1 MVVLSCWA
9 GTTNAQLVNV
19 INEEVATG
27 ALGTIPAGYSTY
39 RIYALLQDPTDRMSA
54 VFGSTTPSPIHHLKL
69 GSSSDSNVIWNS
81 SFGGAT
87 ADAVNCGFYAFFPD
101 LARDSWVTIGASSS
115 ATDVCVDCIGV
126 QTASFTISSPPNM
139 IQGSFAPA
147 GSFGPDLLLVDGAWF
162 LPNDNS
168 CNGFPTGVDNRV
180 LIAQVTIPTGTLEY
194 QLNLSVFDESIG
206 AQQMIYVHLLQG
218 PLGMVGNFPEIDGTC
233 LGLVFP
239 VPTALCPTGEPGCT
253 DPTACNY
260 DPTAATDDGTCEF
273 LSCAGCTDVL
283 ACNYDPTA
291 TLDDGTCTFPGCN
304 NVTACNFD
312 ADAGCSDGSCTFPGC
327 TDATAANFDQFAGCD
342 DGSCLFP
349 GCTDDGACNFDPGAN
364 LDDGSCT
371 FPGCTDDT
379 ACNFDADAGCNN
391 GTCTFPGCTDDT
403 ACNFIDNA
411 GCDDGSCTYPGCT
424 DAEACNYDSDAGC
437 PDGSCTYPGCIIS
450 LACNFNPNAGCSDG
464 SCTFPG
470 CTNPNANNYNP
481 NAGCDD
487 GSCTFDEF
495 GCTDDTACN
504 YDPSATTDDGSC
516 TYPGCNDPSACN
528 FEIGAGCNDGSC
540 NYPTLCGDPAACN
553 YDPTTVG
560 DCSFGECTYP
570 GCTDINACNFTGA
583 GCDDGS
589 CEYDSCSGCTDP
601 AACNYD
607 PTATINNNQCDYSC
621 YGCTNDAACNFDP
634 DATIEDGSCDFSCY
648 GCTND
653 AACNFDPNATIDDGS
668 CDFDCQGCTDD
679 SACNFDPTATEDDG
693 SCVYTCF
700 GCTDADACNFDPNAT
715 IDNGSCDYSCLGC
728 TDDAACNF
736 DAGATIDDGSC
747 TFPGCTDDGACNFN
761 ANAGCDDGSCT
772 FPGCNNPNACNYDA
786 DAGCNDGSCTFPG
799 CNNDDACNF
808 DADAGCNDGSCT
820 FPGCTDPNA
829 LNYDADAGCDD
840 GSCEYDPNQCFFICP
855 ADAMVE
861 CDESTD
867 PDNTGS
873 AFYEGGCT
881 SIVSYSDSEI
891 QGDECHYWFTRTWCG
906 IQFIISS
913 QGAGCDDIFYNDL
926 DGPCATS
933 VCSYDSFCCEVSWD
947 GICADEAAIDE
958 NCTYCLGG
966 SIDCDDTCEQVIHV
980 HDTEAP
986 VFTENPV
993 DITVTCQDLA
1003 LDPAECVATDNCSEE
1018 IIYDIFTSETG
1029 ECIETCT
1036 LSVAYGPG
1044 PDWSIWLPEL
1054 AIDGLAAGANYVWS
1068 SPAYLVLFAD
1078 GTAHLWGDVVNTND
1092 AGQGWHVNM
1101 WFENAV
1107 NWADWSALGRS
1118 YKDDLNLATPTMLYE
1133 DWTYLELVN
1142 GFSTL
1147 TGLGDFA
1154 GSALYLSHF
1163 PYDYYYGFQCG
1174 FAANNKN
1181 SNFGMSGWFAYDG
1194 WVNGET
1200 VEGNGDLNV
1209 DKSCSPCLPLDCP
1222 HAEGEITQIW
1232 MATDG
1237 CGNVA
1242 FTDQVIT
1249 IDDDVEPVFENC
1261 PDDVTVDCYD
1271 DALLVTI
1278 PLASTLYGFDNCD
1291 TDTLFAEESAFSPE
1305 MEGNE
1310 CLGSVTYTWEI
1321 VDCSGNRTECSM
1333 TVSWNDN
1340 EAPEF
1345 TFVPDN
1351 ITVECDLPIPFV
1363 QATAEDNCGTVTVEY
1378 TDYLIADGGCDEVGY
1393 AELDGPCAA
1402 SVCSYDSFCCNVSW
1416 DGICANEAASD
1427 SSCAYCLSSDPC
1439 VTNWIREFIACDE
1452 CGNCSYAYQYIS
1464 VVDTNGPVFT
1474 GDNTITVECSA
1485 VDNIAF
1491 PEVTDACNEFIEA
1504 TYNDVCISG
1513 GCPGGLQRTWYA
1525 VDLCGNETTW
1535 VQYITIFDNTPPVI
1549 VAPTELNVDC
1559 YDVPTLEATA
1569 YDACEYLCLP
1579 EYDIEVNSTSV
1590 VVPGDCI
1597 GSYDIVITWTAIDYC
1612 ENPATATTIIHVTD
1626 TNDPYFTYCPP
1637 SYSQECDLPYPPAG
1651 EAIALDSCDTDVEII
1666 VTDEIEPGDC
1676 PNEYTIVRIYRAYDD
1691 CGNEAMCVQ
1700 EIEIVDTTAPVFTF
1714 VPDDIT
1720 VECELPIPFVNADA
1734 EDNCGLVT
1742 IEYNDTLLPDGG
1754 CDEVGYAELDGPC
1767 AASVCSYDAFC
1778 CDVFWDSICANEA
1791 ADDSNCAYCLQGDL
1805 CTTEWL
1811 REFIAC
1817 DECDNCSYAYQL
1829 ISVVDTTPPVI
1840 SGPIEV
1846 FVPCDD
1852 YDAGLS
1858 FVTTTDNCNEVSC
1871 TWTDTEISAT
1881 CEGHY
1886 IRDYVCC
1893 DACGNCST
1901 FQQIITLVDDID
1913 PVIVCGPPITVECDD
1928 EFAPPGYSATD
1939 NCDDDIEVT
1948 TSVTSF
1954 TDPDGCI
1961 TVLTYIYTAYDNCGN
1976 TDACSTT
1983 VTITDYTDPIVT
1995 APADDEFSCDEP
2007 VIYGMATAT
2016 DNCDEVVDITFSDS
2030 IIPSDCPQEYVIVRT
2045 WYGTDNCGNVG
2056 SDTNTYTIYD
2066 NEAPVLVNC
2075 PDDLELDCEDEIP
2088 APAVCVATDNCD
2100 PDVVVTYSEQC
2111 YGECPIPGQEEDSTN
2126 CDLLTPAFPAVE
2138 SDCNYPVNWAM
2149 VLFNVPTAY
2158 KYWQIDPS
2166 APGQF
2171 VDNGDGTATITASMF
2186 NVTNPNGGFFVSVLL
2201 ENGMDWPTF
2210 DSQPYYT
2217 NYKSDCVDVGTNY
2230 LDWLYYYMSS
2240 SSTLTGWGD
2249 YEGSFINLAHAPS
2262 NLAFAYQIGLGANN
2276 FNENYGSGGWFTH
2289 DGVLVDDS
2297 NELEL
2302 DVDGAGDIAFEHN
2315 CCNDYTL
2322 VRTWCAE
2329 DCAHNMDCCTQVI
2342 VVGNGGTANPPVV
2355 DPGVENPGIEK
2366 PIDGNF
2372 EIMGVSPNPAKDQT
2386 TIEFTAVVNNTL
2398 TMDVYDMAGRKIAQ
2412 LYHGKVEA
2420 GQTYRVSFDTNS
2432 LEDGLYN
2439 IRLFSLNDA
2448 RVKRLIIAR

>member
-1 MVVLSCWA
+1 V
-9 GTTNAQLVNV
+9 
-19 INEEVATG
+19 
-27 ALGTIPAGYSTY
+27 
-39 RIYALLQDPTDRMSA
+39 
-54 VFGSTTPSPIHHLKL
+54 
-69 GSSSDSNVIWNS
+69 
-81 SFGGAT
+81 
-87 ADAVNCGFYAFFPD
+87 
-101 LARDSWVTIGASSS
+101 
-115 ATDVCVDCIGV
+115 
-126 QTASFTISSPPNM
+126 
-139 IQGSFAPA
+139 
-147 GSFGPDLLLVDGAWF
+147 
-162 LPNDNS
+162 
-168 CNGFPTGVDNRV
+168 
-180 LIAQVTIPTGTLEY
+180 
-194 QLNLSVFDESIG
+194 
-206 AQQMIYVHLLQG
+206 
-218 PLGMVGNFPEIDGTC
+218 
-233 LGLVFP
+233 
-239 VPTALCPTGEPGCT
+239 
-253 DPTACNY
+253 
-260 DPTAATDDGTCEF
+260 
-273 LSCAGCTDVL
+273 
-283 ACNYDPTA
+283 
-291 TLDDGTCTFPGCN
+291 
-304 NVTACNFD
+304 
-312 ADAGCSDGSCTFPGC
+312 
-327 TDATAANFDQFAGCD
+327 
-342 DGSCLFP
+342 
-349 GCTDDGACNFDPGAN
+349 
-364 LDDGSCT
+364 
-371 FPGCTDDT
+371 
-379 ACNFDADAGCNN
+379 
-391 GTCTFPGCTDDT
+391 
-403 ACNFIDNA
+403 
-411 GCDDGSCTYPGCT
+411 
-424 DAEACNYDSDAGC
+424 
-437 PDGSCTYPGCIIS
+437 
-450 LACNFNPNAGCSDG
+450 
-464 SCTFPG
+464 
-470 CTNPNANNYNP
+470 
-481 NAGCDD
+481 
-487 GSCTFDEF
+487 
-495 GCTDDTACN
+495 
-504 YDPSATTDDGSC
+504 
-516 TYPGCNDPSACN
+516 
-528 FEIGAGCNDGSC
+528 
-540 NYPTLCGDPAACN
+540 
-553 YDPTTVG
+553 
-560 DCSFGECTYP
+560 
-570 GCTDINACNFTGA
+570 
-583 GCDDGS
+583 
-589 CEYDSCSGCTDP
+589 
-601 AACNYD
+601 
-607 PTATINNNQCDYSC
+607 
-621 YGCTNDAACNFDP
+621 
-634 DATIEDGSCDFSCY
+634 
-648 GCTND
+648 
-653 AACNFDPNATIDDGS
+653 
-668 CDFDCQGCTDD
+668 
-679 SACNFDPTATEDDG
+679 
-693 SCVYTCF
+693 
-700 GCTDADACNFDPNAT
+700 
-715 IDNGSCDYSCLGC
+715 
-728 TDDAACNF
+728 
-736 DAGATIDDGSC
+736 
-747 TFPGCTDDGACNFN
+747 
-761 ANAGCDDGSCT
+761 
-772 FPGCNNPNACNYDA
+772 
-786 DAGCNDGSCTFPG
+786 
-799 CNNDDACNF
+799 
-808 DADAGCNDGSCT
+808 
-820 FPGCTDPNA
+820 
-829 LNYDADAGCDD
+829 
-840 GSCEYDPNQCFFICP
+840 
-855 ADAMVE
+855 
-861 CDESTD
+861 
-867 PDNTGS
+867 
-873 AFYEGGCT
+873 
-881 SIVSYSDSEI
+881 
-891 QGDECHYWFTRTWCG
+891 
-906 IQFIISS
+906 
-913 QGAGCDDIFYNDL
+913 
-926 DGPCATS
+926 
-933 VCSYDSFCCEVSWD
+933 
-947 GICADEAAIDE
+947 
-958 NCTYCLGG
+958 
-966 SIDCDDTCEQVIHV
+966 
-980 HDTEAP
+980 
-986 VFTENPV
+986 
-993 DITVTCQDLA
+993 
-1003 LDPAECVATDNCSEE
+1003 
-1018 IIYDIFTSETG
+1018 
-1029 ECIETCT
+1029 
-1036 LSVAYGPG
+1036 
-1044 PDWSIWLPEL
+1044 
-1054 AIDGLAAGANYVWS
+1054 
-1068 SPAYLVLFAD
+1068 
-1078 GTAHLWGDVVNTND
+1078 
-1092 AGQGWHVNM
+1092 
-1101 WFENAV
+1101 
-1107 NWADWSALGRS
+1107 
-1118 YKDDLNLATPTMLYE
+1118 
-1133 DWTYLELVN
+1133 
-1142 GFSTL
+1142 
-1147 TGLGDFA
+1147 
-1154 GSALYLSHF
+1154 
-1163 PYDYYYGFQCG
+1163 
-1174 FAANNKN
+1174 
-1181 SNFGMSGWFAYDG
+1181 
-1194 WVNGET
+1194 
-1200 VEGNGDLNV
+1200 
-1209 DKSCSPCLPLDCP
+1209 
-1222 HAEGEITQIW
+1222 
-1232 MATDG
+1232 
-1237 CGNVA
+1237 
-1242 FTDQVIT
+1242 
-1249 IDDDVEPVFENC
+1249 
-1261 PDDVTVDCYD
+1261 PDD
-1271 DALLVTI
+1271 
-1278 PLASTLYGFDNCD
+1278 
-1291 TDTLFAEESAFSPE
+1291 
-1305 MEGNE
+1305 
-1310 CLGSVTYTWEI
+1310 
-1321 VDCSGNRTECSM
+1321 
-1333 TVSWNDN
+1333 
-1340 EAPEF
+1340 
-1345 TFVPDN
+1345 
-1351 ITVECDLPIPFV
+1351 ITVECELPIPFV
-1363 QATAEDNCGTVTVEY
+1363 NADAEDNCGLVTIEY
-1378 TDYLIADGGCDEVGY
+1378 NDTLLPDGGCDEVGY

-1402 SVCSYDSFCCNVSW
+1402 SVCSYDAFCCDVFW
-1416 DGICANEAASD
+1416 DSICANEAADD
-1427 SSCAYCLSSDPC
+1427 SNCAYCLQGDLC
-1439 VTNWIREFIACDE
+1439 TTEWLREFIACDE
-1452 CGNCSYAYQYIS
+1452 CDNCSYAYQLIS
-1464 VVDTNGPVFT
+1464 VVDTTPPVISGPIEVFVPCDDYDAGLSFVT
-1474 GDNTITVECSA
+1474 TTDNCNEVSCTWTDTEISATCEGHYIRDYVCCDACGNCSTFQQIITLVDDIDPVIVCGPPITVECDDEFAPPGYSA
-1485 VDNIAF
+1485 TDNCDDDI
-1491 PEVTDACNEFIEA
+1491 EVTTSVTSFTDPDGCITVLTYTYTAYDNCGNTDVCSTTVTITDYTDPIVYPPADADFSCDEVIVYGMAEA
-1504 TYNDVCISG
+1504 TDNCDDDLDITFSDAILAGDCPQEYCII
-1513 GCPGGLQRTWYA
+1513 RTWYA
-1525 VDLCGNETTW
+1525 T
-1535 VQYITIFDNTPPVI
+1535 DNC
-1549 VAPTELNVDC
+1549 LNV
-1559 YDVPTLEATA
+1559 
-1569 YDACEYLCLP
+1569 
-1579 EYDIEVNSTSV
+1579 
-1590 VVPGDCI
+1590 
-1597 GSYDIVITWTAIDYC
+1597 GS
-1612 ENPATATTIIHVTD
+1612 ATT
-1626 TNDPYFTYCPP
+1626 TYC
-1637 SYSQECDLPYPPAG
+1637 
-1651 EAIALDSCDTDVEII
+1651 V
-1666 VTDEIEPGDC
+1666 
-1676 PNEYTIVRIYRAYDD
+1676 YDD
-1691 CGNEAMCVQ
+1691 E
-1700 EIEIVDTTAPVFTF
+1700 APVFTF